1 MPAAV
6 SLRKQGAN
14 NGATTA
20 FLISTPESGVDSIS
34 ITYALL
40 DPIMTV
46 ARPFVAF
53 VTATGAGIAENL
65 LGRRHENKR
74 IIPDLSCPVDN
85 CCDGRNCDPETHKTH
100 HTLVEKIKAGVGY
113 AFGDLWDDIARWFLF
128 GLLLA
133 GFITVVIPDDIFSR
147 YLGSGLPAMLF
158 MLAFGI
164 PLYICATASTPI
176 AAALILKGVSP
187 GAALVFLLVG
197 PATNV
202 ASLTVLTGILGKRA
216 TAIYLG
222 TIAVAAVLFGL
233 LVDQVYLGLG
243 ISAQAMVGQASE
255 VMPLWVRWA
264 GALGVL
270 TLSIKPLYRWLQS
283 LKKRFSKSVKI
294 SSRDVKSEDSGSNE
308 ILPSSGCGPT

>member
-1 MPAAV
+1 M

-20 FLISTPESGVDSIS
+20 FLIATPESGVDSIS

-53 VTATGAGIAENL
+53 VTATIAGIAENL
-65 LGRRHENKR
+65 FGDSEENKR

-85 CCDGRNCDPETHKTH
+85 CCDGQNCDPNTHRRH
-100 HTLVEKIKAGVGY
+100 HTLFEKVKAGVGY
-113 AFGDLWDDIARWFLF
+113 AFGDLWEDIAKWFLF
-128 GLLLA
+128 GVMLA
-133 GFITVVIPDDIFSR
+133 GFITVLIPDDIFSR
-147 YLGSGLPAMLF
+147 YLGSGLSAMLL
-158 MLAFGI
+158 MLVIGI

-176 AAALILKGVSP
+176 AAAMILKGVSP

-222 TIAVAAVLFGL
+222 TIAASAVFFGL
-233 LVDQVYLGLG
+233 VIDHVYAIMGF
-243 ISAQAMVGQASE
+243 SAQAMVGQASE
-255 VMPLWVRWA
+255 VVPLWVQWV
-264 GALGVL
+264 GVL
-270 TLSIKPLYRWLQS
+270 LVLLLSIKPLYHMITS
-283 LKKRFSKSVKI
+283 SIAGVLKAKTSELKSPVSASI
-294 SSRDVKSEDSGSNE
+294 DSET
-308 ILPSSGCGPT
+308 LLAPSECGPT